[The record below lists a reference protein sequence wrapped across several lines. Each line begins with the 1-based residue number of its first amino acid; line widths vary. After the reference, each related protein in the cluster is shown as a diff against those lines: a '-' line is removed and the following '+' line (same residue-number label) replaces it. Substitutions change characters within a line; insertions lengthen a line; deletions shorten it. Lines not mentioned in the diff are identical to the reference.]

1 MRDPRGHALVTGA
14 SSGIGEAIAR
24 EYARRGVPL
33 ILTARRTDRLEALAE
48 ELRARVP
55 VQVLTA
61 DLAEPGAP
69 ARLVAEIAGLGLDVR
84 ILVNN
89 AGYGVPGRYLRNDWE
104 THAAFLQVM
113 VGAVCELT
121 WRLLPAIRA
130 SGAGRILNVASFA
143 ALVPS
148 ADGQTLYAPAKAF
161 MVKFSES
168 LALENADAQVHAS
181 ALCPG
186 FTWSE
191 FHDVTGTRA
200 MMARL
205 PRWLW
210 LEAADVARAGIEGVE
225 RGQVIV
231 VPGAVYRALRL
242 ATRMLPERFLLR
254 RMAKGSSRI
263 RSTDALASRATPGD
277 GV

>member
-1 MRDPRGHALVTGA
+1 MSTSPGHAVVTGA
-14 SSGIGEAIAR
+14 SSGIGAAIAR

-33 ILTARRTDRLEALAE
+33 VLVARRTERLQALAA
-48 ELRARVP
+48 ELRADVDVRVLP
-55 VQVLTA
+55 A
-61 DLAEPGAP
+61 DLADAGAP
-69 ARLVAEIAGLGLDVR
+69 ARLADDIAALGIPLR

-89 AGYGVPGRYLRNDWE
+89 AGYGVPGRYLRNDWR

-161 MVKFSES
+161 MVRFTES
-168 LALENADAQVHAS
+168 LALENADAGVHAC

-186 FTWSE
+186 FTRSE

-200 MMARL
+200 MMSKL
-205 PRWLW
+205 PGWMWLD
-210 LEAADVARAGIEGVE
+210 ADDVARAGIDGAE
-225 RGQVIV
+225 RGEVVV
-231 VPGAVYRALRL
+231 VPGAVYRLLRF
-242 ATRMLPERFLLR
+242 ATRHLPERFLLK
-254 RMAKGSSRI
+254 RMAKNSSRI
-263 RSTDALASRATPGD
+263 RSTT
-277 GV
+277 

>member
-1 MRDPRGHALVTGA
+1 MSDPHGHALVTGA

-33 ILTARRTDRLEALAE
+33 ILTARRRERLEALAA
-48 ELRARVP
+48 ELRAQVP
-55 VQVLTA
+55 VHVLTA
-61 DLAEPGAP
+61 DLAQPDAP
-69 ARLVAEIAGLGLDVR
+69 AQLVDAIAALGLQVR

-89 AGYGVPGRYLRNDWE
+89 AGYGVPGRYLRNNWG

-121 WRLLPAIRA
+121 WRLLPAIRR

-168 LALENADAQVHAS
+168 LALENADAQVRVT

-191 FHDVTGTRA
+191 FHDVTGTRE
-200 MMARL
+200 MMSRL

-210 LEAADVARAGIEGVE
+210 LEAGAVARAGIEGVE
-225 RGQVIV
+225 RGQVLV
-231 VPGAVYRALRL
+231 VPGAVYRALRV
-242 ATRMLPERFLLR
+242 ATRLLPERFLLR
-254 RMAKGSSRI
+254 RMAKNSARI
-263 RSTDALASRATPGD
+263 RRT
-277 GV
+277 